1 MKRSYWQDLK
11 GAFYLIWRNK
21 WSFISVGILLQFVVG
36 IGAAALSWVFQ
47 LALLLSGASNIDKN
61 NILTTLTNPL
71 SLVALILFA
80 IVFAF
85 LFMLEMR
92 TMIALIYLSRTDQHL
107 SFKKVFR
114 QSFGRLKDF
123 SGWNLLHCVSVHS
136 KEAMG
141 TVPSADLPCVA
152 VPWFRA
158 RIFGCISRLP
168 PEAEAVAE
176 TARNP
181 RVGRNL
187 PWQISAVQSGNE
199 ADG

>member
-47 LALLLSGASNIDKN
+47 LALLLSGESNIDKN

-123 SGWNLLHCVSVHS
+123 SGWNLLHFLFYMVLTLPVAGLFIGSTLTDGLYIPNFITGEFS
-136 KEAMG
+136 K
-141 TVPSADLPCVA
+141 T
-152 VPWFRA
+152 
-158 RIFGCISRLP
+158 
-168 PEAEAVAE
+168 
-176 TARNP
+176 TAGAIGLFI
-181 RVGRNL
+181 VQLLLIYLNL
-187 PWQISAVQSGNE
+187 ASHLYSTQYR
-199 ADG
+199 D